1 MCFNIHTSHCWGALG
16 LKNSSTPDVHKTNS
30 ADQKMS
36 LLCPVGAP
44 NYFSRGA
51 ALVVEM
57 NAERGRHAAFILVIS
72 GLVICGLTAYFSDH
86 NSPTGHKD

>member
-1 MCFNIHTSHCWGALG
+1 MSI
-16 LKNSSTPDVHKTNS
+16 KTNS

-86 NSPTGHKD
+86 NSPTGHKDWKEQLQRSWSYLGKKK